1 MSEQTLEAVV
11 PEWELSDRLRKA
23 LTHAGISSTEMAEYL
38 EVTRHTISNWING
51 HTRPRPAELKMWA
64 LRTGVDYRWLVSG
77 LQRPGPDDF
86 GPPAPSL
93 TSDIPGGISHDHDEP
108 RLTQAEV
115 LAYRKRIPL
124 SPTDQAELILTS
136 AAPARW
142 RAAA

>member
-23 LTHAGISSTEMAEYL
+23 LTHAGISSSEMAEYL

-77 LQRPGPDDF
+77 IERPVSDDF
-86 GPPAPSL
+86 GPPADYTLTNVDKPSGL
-93 TSDIPGGISHDHDEP
+93 HVTADEP
-108 RLTQAEV
+108 ISTEEIMRF
-115 LAYRKRIPL
+115 RKRIP
-124 SPTDQAELILTS
+124 PKPRPVDVVDARM
-136 AAPARW
+136 AAIS
-142 RAAA
+142 